1 MKKQGIAEIMEH
13 VLLPLAAYLLAGGM
27 VLELCDF
34 SIDKI
39 YFAVWGVMAALI
51 LGIKEYFA
59 NRITVVVMGLYTVLL
74 TIWLSVFGGEKGKL
88 HAAMIVAGL
97 CGVIL
102 FRLIFREKLIRVIY
116 GCAVLVLLIG
126 MELSDISF
134 SKWIIALAIILFLNS
149 VSEALSFFYLGKTR
163 SFLAIYIMI
172 AAITMLTPAPDEAYD
187 WKFVTVAVDSLRNFI
202 ERTIYE
208 INYYVSNLG
217 SDGVFHY
224 GYTGYQDS
232 SISLFASLED
242 QDKLQFY
249 VRGDRTKR
257 NLYLRGTVCD
267 SYTDGV
273 WVTNAEEE
281 TMSYQTDTLM
291 TLYSIF
297 SNVQEKS
304 ELDRFMEV
312 REQEIVVQNIST
324 QSLFFP
330 LKLMDTT
337 THTDIHTV
345 GDNLRMT
352 GRSVSGDKY
361 TYRFLDLDYAS
372 PELTEILRSGNEIRY
387 NEETYE
393 LIFTKMKEYYGI
405 ELEKIPFDE
414 FLDAVSEGEKKITGQ
429 YADPGASVSERVRL
443 LAEDITRGC
452 HDDYGKCRALE
463 AYLYQYS
470 YNKSVRM
477 PKDADILEWFLFDS
491 REGYCI
497 HYATALVSMLR
508 CEGIPARLAEGFLV
522 DYKNSEP
529 VSGFPVSDRNAH
541 AWAEAYIEGFGWI
554 RLEPTVV
561 NAAAADSVWYQE
573 NDTEDNAEDSG
584 TKFHGD
590 TREETEETANDGG
603 TEAEGENS
611 HTAPDRGPE
620 NIFPLVVRVIPGLA
634 VSIILI
640 IIVQLIYRRTVIR
653 KSNNPD
659 VLLRHFLMIMGN
671 KYSPQRMDETVR
683 EYFGRIYRENE
694 ISDNERGKLAA
705 ILKISEEYWYG
716 TGNIGEEDIRMIR
729 EICGYFR
736 GSDPGHRTAS
746 IGRR

>member
-1 MKKQGIAEIMEH
+1 MEH
-13 VLLPLAAYLLAGGM
+13 VLLPLAAYLFVGGM

-39 YFAVWGVMAALI
+39 YFAVWGIMAALI

-59 NRITVVVMGLYTVLL
+59 NKITIVVMALYTVLL
-74 TIWLSVFGGEKGKL
+74 VIWLSVLGGEKGRL
-88 HAAMIVAGL
+88 HAAMMVTGL

-102 FRLIFREKLIRVIY
+102 FRVIFREKLIRAIY
-116 GCAVLVLLIG
+116 GCAVLVLLVG

-149 VSEALSFFYLGKTR
+149 VSEALSFFYSGKAR
-163 SFLAIYIMI
+163 SFLAIYIMV

-187 WKFVTVAVDSLRNFI
+187 WRFVTAAVDSLRNFI
-202 ERTIYE
+202 EHTIYE

-232 SISLFASLED
+232 SISLFVSLED
-242 QDKLQFY
+242 QNKLQFY
-249 VRGDRTKR
+249 VRGNRTRR

-267 SYTDGV
+267 SYADGV
-273 WVTNAEEE
+273 WAANTEEE

-312 REQEIVVQNIST
+312 KEQEIVVQNIST
-324 QSLFFP
+324 HSLFFP
-330 LKLMDTT
+330 LKLLDTT
-337 THTDIHTV
+337 KTDIHTA

-352 GRSVSGDKY
+352 ERSASGDEY
-361 TYRFLDLDYAS
+361 TYRFLDFDYAN
-372 PELTEILRSGNEIRY
+372 PELMEILRSGNEIEY

-393 LIFTKMKEYYGI
+393 LIYTKMKKYYGI
-405 ELEKIPFDE
+405 ELEKMPFDE
-414 FLDAVSEGEKKITGQ
+414 FLEAVSGGEKRIADRYT
-429 YADPGASVSERVRL
+429 DPGASVSERVRL
-443 LAEDITRGC
+443 LAEDIIRGC
-452 HDDYGKCRALE
+452 DNDYEKCRALE
-463 AYLYQYS
+463 EYLYQYS

-477 PKDADILEWFLFDS
+477 PKDADILDWFFFEG

-529 VSGFPVSDRNAH
+529 VSGFPVSDKNAH

-561 NAAAADSVWYQE
+561 NVAAADSVWYQE
-573 NDTEDNAEDSG
+573 NDTEDNAEDNG
-584 TKFHGD
+584 TEFHGD
-590 TREETEETANDGG
+590 IREETEETANDSE

-611 HTAPDRGPE
+611 QTAPESGPE
-620 NIFPLVVRVIPGLA
+620 NILPLVIRIIPGLA
-634 VSIILI
+634 VSIMLI
-640 IIVQLIYRRTVIR
+640 VIVQLIYRRIAIR

-659 VLLRHFLMIMGN
+659 VLLRHFLMILGN
-671 KYSPQRMDETVR
+671 KYSPQRTDETVR
-683 EYFGRIYRENE
+683 EYFERIYREDR
-694 ISDNERGKLAA
+694 ISDKEKGKLAA
-705 ILKISEEYWYG
+705 ILKISEEYWYS
-716 TGNIGEEDIRMIR
+716 TESIGGEDIRMIK
-729 EICGYFR
+729 EICEDFR
-736 GSDPGHRTAS
+736 GSDFGHRTAS